1 MSKRLGD
8 FNAKV
13 IDQFLTSSVN
23 MTKTTTIF
31 KPLSLKSF
39 CAAVAMSNNFHAST
53 SNNFNLFSL
62 TERFVNISADL
73 FSIVKVVIFHLQVRL
88 YEFHQFTGYRIFRKV
103 EKIWQESATTHH
115 LQRLCPG
122 WLHTHPLV
130 ILQKK
135 RHKRAKILLVL
146 LLFCKL
152 IINLASVNWI
162 FAHFSAITSANEL

>member
-1 MSKRLGD
+1 MSQRLGD

-39 CAAVAMSNNFHAST
+39 CAAVAMSNNFHAIT
-53 SNNFNLFSL
+53 SNNFNIFSL
-62 TERFVNISADL
+62 TVRFVNISADL

-135 RHKRAKILLVL
+135 EAQAYQNFVSFAAILQIDNQSGFSQLD
-146 LLFCKL
+146 FCT
-152 IINLASVNWI
+152 
-162 FAHFSAITSANEL
+162 FFSNN